1 MRNIIGAKI
10 VISVDVMPESERDYF
25 EYGPHLSGWWILAN
39 SLNPF
44 AETVKVPSMAD
55 ISEMLQW
62 VSSEQ
67 HRREVTQ
74 ASDLHLVP
82 PVQNYGTLEY
92 DKFDEIVE
100 KGYLYAKPLID
111 EWVAQNYGNTKG
123 KPLRTQAQ
131 SRGISRNS

>member
-1 MRNIIGAKI
+1 MNASI
-10 VISVDVMPESERDYF
+10 VISVDVTSESERDYM
-25 EYGPHLSGWWILAN
+25 EYGPHLSGWWLLWN

-44 AETVKVPSMAD
+44 AETARVPSMGD
-55 ISEMLQW
+55 ISERLQW

-67 HRREVTQ
+67 HRKTVRQ

-100 KGYLYAKPLID
+100 K
-111 EWVAQNYGNTKG
+111 
-123 KPLRTQAQ
+123 
-131 SRGISRNS
+131 